1 MTINYSEEN
10 DEKKN
15 SIFMYCFCFSDLDY
29 TYIYD
34 SQRLKNQ
41 TSAEKPIICIFE
53 KATGEEIVY
62 YGLGYSV
69 HYELT
74 NDSVCSSTFYLLNI
88 IVLWGWIE

>member
-1 MTINYSEEN
+1 MMR
-10 DEKKN
+10 KKIVFLCIVFVLAIWIIL
-15 SIFMYCFCFSDLDY
+15 IFA
-29 TYIYD
+29 D

-74 NDSVCSSTFYLLNI
+74 NDSACSSTFYLLNI

>member
-1 MTINYSEEN
+1 MR
-10 DEKKN
+10 KKIVFLCIVFVLAIWIIL
-15 SIFMYCFCFSDLDY
+15 IFA
-29 TYIYD
+29 D

-74 NDSVCSSTFYLLNI
+74 NDSACSSTFYLLNI